1 MSVFILVGIFILLVV
16 VMLYSLNQG
25 LIPGFE
31 FGESDPVTQYTETCL
46 ESVAKEGL
54 SIMSVQGGYID
65 LPQMLSYDS
74 GGYLNL
80 GFKVPMWYYKGTDWK
95 PSRTRMEKELSEYI
109 VSNIGTCLNDYR
121 AFRNEYD
128 IEYLGEMDAGA
139 TIQDRSVTAELNN
152 YMRLTPLGEER
163 HTYIEE
169 FKVDIETD
177 FGRLYSL
184 ASEIMDHENTE
195 YFLEN
200 YTDEMI
206 ACSDYLPYEGMEI
219 SCSPSVW
226 RVDDMEDYTQQLVMH
241 NLHFLQFVNTRFEET
256 GMPYYDK
263 QYKVYFTSND
273 YSDISVEPIYRPS
286 WGMDFEVIPSENGVS
301 KPFDFTIN
309 RYINTCVKIFHHKY
323 SAYYPVMF
331 QLTDGVEDFFFATP
345 VIMKRGLPNRYQE
358 VPLWPTEYDQAG
370 SREYCSQ
377 TTEVTLYTQDS
388 SGDMMTT
395 PSLRQNRQN
404 SLRVFVENALTGE
417 LMPGVNI
424 SYQCVMWRCPI
435 GSTSYPAQAGLLT
448 GAAPMLS
455 ARFPECTNGLVIA
468 QRPGFLTARKQMTVS
483 EETDG
488 SQVTIEMLPLKEYDL
503 SVRVVEDH
511 NGLITERELEED
523 ESVLI
528 TLKNDGL
535 MYDKTIVYPSEN
547 PYFSNLSLIVGDVTY
562 ELDIKLVTDESYL
575 GGLAL
580 NWTVPASRTFS
591 NRHVIFYAIKKDPLV
606 PAATAEEYQEIYE
619 YAMKNSKDYPPRLR

>member
-1 MSVFILVGIFILLVV
+1 
-16 VMLYSLNQG
+16 
-25 LIPGFE
+25 
-31 FGESDPVTQYTETCL
+31 
-46 ESVAKEGL
+46 
-54 SIMSVQGGYID
+54 
-65 LPQMLSYDS
+65 
-74 GGYLNL
+74 
-80 GFKVPMWYYKGTDWK
+80 
-95 PSRTRMEKELSEYI
+95 
-109 VSNIGTCLNDYR
+109 
-121 AFRNEYD
+121 
-128 IEYLGEMDAGA
+128 
-139 TIQDRSVTAELNN
+139 
-152 YMRLTPLGEER
+152 
-163 HTYIEE
+163 
-169 FKVDIETD
+169 
-177 FGRLYSL
+177 
-184 ASEIMDHENTE
+184 
-195 YFLEN
+195 
-200 YTDEMI
+200 
-206 ACSDYLPYEGMEI
+206 
-219 SCSPSVW
+219 
-226 RVDDMEDYTQQLVMH
+226 
-241 NLHFLQFVNTRFEET
+241 
-256 GMPYYDK
+256 
-263 QYKVYFTSND
+263 
-273 YSDISVEPIYRPS
+273 
-286 WGMDFEVIPSENGVS
+286 
-301 KPFDFTIN
+301 
-309 RYINTCVKIFHHKY
+309 
-323 SAYYPVMF
+323 
-331 QLTDGVEDFFFATP
+331 
-345 VIMKRGLPNRYQE
+345 
-358 VPLWPTEYDQAG
+358 
-370 SREYCSQ
+370 
-377 TTEVTLYTQDS
+377 
-388 SGDMMTT
+388 
-395 PSLRQNRQN
+395 
-404 SLRVFVENALTGE
+404 
-417 LMPGVNI
+417 MPGVNI